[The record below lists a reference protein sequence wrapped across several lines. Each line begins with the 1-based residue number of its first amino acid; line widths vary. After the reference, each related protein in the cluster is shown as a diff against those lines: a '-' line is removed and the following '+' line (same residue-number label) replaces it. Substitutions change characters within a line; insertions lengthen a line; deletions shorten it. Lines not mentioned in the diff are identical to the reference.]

1 MTKQSIATNHAN
13 VQASTLNTS
22 AAQAIVNEANRVI
35 ATLKFSTPADREMV
49 ESVLES
55 LKAVADVI
63 APAVGKTLGIRL
75 IAIRNNIHVNSIQAA

>member
-1 MTKQSIATNHAN
+1 MTNQSIAAQT
-13 VQASTLNTS
+13 TP
-22 AAQAIVNEANRVI
+22 AQAIALEANRVI

>member
-1 MTKQSIATNHAN
+1 MTKPSIA
-13 VQASTLNTS
+13 VQVTP
-22 AAQAIVNEANRVI
+22 AQAIINEANRVI
-35 ATLKFSTPADREMV
+35 ATLNYSTPADRDMV

-63 APAVGKTLGIRL
+63 APSVGKTLGIRL

>member
-1 MTKQSIATNHAN
+1 MTKPSIA
-13 VQASTLNTS
+13 VQVTP
-22 AAQAIVNEANRVI
+22 AQAIINEANRVI
-35 ATLKFSTPADREMV
+35 ATLNYSTPADREMV

-75 IAIRNNIHVNSIQAA
+75 IDIRNNIHVNSIQAA

>member
-1 MTKQSIATNHAN
+1 MTKPSIA
-13 VQASTLNTS
+13 VQVTP
-22 AAQAIVNEANRVI
+22 AQAIINEANRVI
-35 ATLKFSTPADREMV
+35 ATLNYSTPADRDMV

>member
-1 MTKQSIATNHAN
+1 MTKPSIA
-13 VQASTLNTS
+13 VQVTP
-22 AAQAIVNEANRVI
+22 AQAIINEANRVI
-35 ATLKFSTPADREMV
+35 ATLNYSTPADREMV

>member
-1 MTKQSIATNHAN
+1 MTKPSIA
-13 VQASTLNTS
+13 VQVTP
-22 AAQAIVNEANRVI
+22 AQAIINEANRVI
-35 ATLKFSTPADREMV
+35 ATLNYSTPADREMV

-75 IAIRNNIHVNSIQAA
+75 IAIRNKIHVNSIQAA

>member
-1 MTKQSIATNHAN
+1 MTKPSIA
-13 VQASTLNTS
+13 VQVTP
-22 AAQAIVNEANRVI
+22 AQAIINEANRVI
-35 ATLKFSTPADREMV
+35 ATLNYSTPADRDMV

-75 IAIRNNIHVNSIQAA
+75 IAIRNKIHVNSIQAA